1 MQRVLYG
8 SATPMLLLINY
19 LFCFPILIFLL
30 LLYLCNFP
38 ASAIDRHLIHTEQH
52 PDFTLGLHN
61 ALKDKLDLPDYYG
74 ENLDALWDCLTGWIE
89 LPQTLVWRNF
99 ESSKK
104 FLGSYADNTLEVL
117 QRAQKELEDEFKII
131 IE

>member
-1 MQRVLYG
+1 MED
-8 SATPMLLLINY
+8 I
-19 LFCFPILIFLL
+19 ILMKKIVV
-30 LLYLCNFP
+30 
-38 ASAIDRHLIHTEQH
+38 DGK
-52 PDFTLGLHN
+52 DFENKEGLHDV
-61 ALKDKLDLPDYYG
+61 LKDKLDLPDYYG

-131 IE
+131 VE